1 VIRATRVSFAPAIR
15 SIRDTSYRRLAR
27 SASRHARDPRDPRLV
42 ILLIRAICVSSH
54 E

>member
-1 VIRATRVSFAPAIR
+1 MSDPRDPRLFKPAIR
-15 SIRDTSYRRLAR
+15 SIRVASYGDL
-27 SASRHARDPRDPRLV
+27 RDPRLV

>member
-1 VIRATRVSFAPAIR
+1 VIRATRVSFTPAIR
-15 SIRDTSYRRLAR
+15 SIRVGDL
-27 SASRHARDPRDPRLV
+27 RDPRLV

>member
-1 VIRATRVSFAPAIR
+1 VIRATRVSFTPAIR
-15 SIRDTSYRRLAR
+15 SIRVASYGDL
-27 SASRHARDPRDPRLV
+27 RDPRLV